1 MNKLT
6 ICLAA
11 GLGLTAATTPQ
22 ATPAAA
28 AELPTGAVLAST
40 WKVLANN
47 SIFLLQAESQG
58 GDGSGCT
65 PITGYIYPVTSANTS
80 NTDTISGSYCSATR
94 QIGFYRN
101 DAQSHATNQVYD
113 GVIGAGGML
122 TGSFTSFAGGD
133 NSGEFPFWGKV
144 WGPQ

>member
-11 GLGLTAATTPQ
+11 GLGLAAATTLQ

-28 AELPTGAVLAST
+28 AELPPAFLAGT
-40 WKVLANN
+40 WKVQANN

-65 PITGYIYPVTSANTS
+65 AITGYIYPLTGADKS
-80 NTDTISGSYCSATR
+80 NTDTISGAYCLATR

-101 DAQSHATNQVYD
+101 DAISHATTQVYD
-113 GVIGAGGML
+113 GVVGAGGLL
-122 TGSFTSFAGGD
+122 TGSFASFAGGD

>member
-11 GLGLTAATTPQ
+11 GLGLAAATTLH

-28 AELPTGAVLAST
+28 GAIFAGT
-40 WKVLANN
+40 WKVQANN
-47 SIFLLQAESQG
+47 SILLLQAESQG
-58 GDGSGCT
+58 GDASGCT
-65 PITGYIYPVTSANTS
+65 AITGYIYPLTGADKS
-80 NTDTISGSYCSATR
+80 NTDTISGAYCLATH

-101 DAQSHATNQVYD
+101 DAVSHVTTQVYD
-113 GVIGAGGML
+113 GVLGTGGLL
-122 TGSFTSFAGGD
+122 TGSFASFAGGD

>member
-11 GLGLTAATTPQ
+11 GLGLAAAATTLYP
-22 ATPAAA
+22 TPAAA
-28 AELPTGAVLAST
+28 GAIFAGT
-40 WKVLANN
+40 WKVQANN
-47 SIFLLQAESQG
+47 SILLLQAESQG
-58 GDGSGCT
+58 GDASGCT
-65 PITGYIYPVTSANTS
+65 AITGYIYPLTGADKS
-80 NTDTISGSYCSATR
+80 NTDTISGAYCLATR

-101 DAQSHATNQVYD
+101 DAVSHVTTQVYD
-113 GVIGAGGML
+113 GVVGAGGLL
-122 TGSFTSFAGGD
+122 TGSFASFAGGD